1 MTRKQLCKVCKV
13 YKEYRRVFFSFYLRS
28 SPLLKATP
36 YTENASSIEE
46 TFHHSNKKPF
56 VINHAQFSGPLDVCT
71 TLGRSN

>member
-1 MTRKQLCKVCKV
+1 MTRKQLCKV
-13 YKEYRRVFFSFYLRS
+13 YKEYIRAFFSFYLRS

-46 TFHHSNKKPF
+46 TFHHSNEKPF
-56 VINHAQFSGPLDVCT
+56 VINHPQFSGPLDVCT